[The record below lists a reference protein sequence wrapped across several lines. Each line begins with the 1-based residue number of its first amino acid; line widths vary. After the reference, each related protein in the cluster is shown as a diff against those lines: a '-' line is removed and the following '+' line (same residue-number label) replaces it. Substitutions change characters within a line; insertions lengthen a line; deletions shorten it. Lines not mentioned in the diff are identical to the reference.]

1 MNRKLKIAGI
11 AVAGVLVI
19 LLALPLFVN
28 VNSFKPAI
36 ESKAAGALG
45 RPVTLGNLSLSIF
58 SGSIGVDNI
67 SIADDPAFSSSP
79 FITAKSLKVGVELMP
94 LIFSRKLE
102 VTGIE
107 LKEPQITLLKG
118 SNNRWNFSSL
128 GGNSAA
134 KAPKPEESSSAA
146 PGELTIGKLQISDG
160 KITVGHANSATK
172 PQVYDKVDLTVKNFS
187 LTSQFPLEL
196 TAGLP
201 GGGKADVE
209 GKAGPI
215 NSQDS
220 AKTPFDL
227 SLKVKGFNLAASE
240 LFDPSAGIGG
250 EVSLDGT
257 LVSDGKTAKGA
268 GTVTCEKFKFSPKG
282 TPSPKDLTVKYGLN
296 SNLAAESGTITQGDI
311 KAGNVAA
318 QLTGGFQTQGE
329 AQVLNMHLSA
339 PNMSVD
345 ELESMLPALGVVLPS
360 GSQLK
365 GGTLSADLAITGPA
379 DKAVISGP
387 IRLSNSRLAG
397 FDLGSKLSA
406 LQSFT
411 GKTGGGSSDTTI
423 QNASLNAHV
432 SPGGT
437 TADAINL
444 TIPAIGVI
452 TGAGTIGP
460 SGSLDFKMQ
469 ANLQGG
475 MAGGL
480 TQKVG
485 FGGGGG
491 SNAIPFS
498 IQGTTS
504 NPKFVPDVSGIA
516 TSMATNAVKGALS
529 GTAKKGGNPLAGL
542 FGKKK

>member
-11 AVAGVLVI
+11 AVAAVLVL

-28 VNSFKPAI
+28 VNSFKPII

-45 RPVTLGNLSLSIF
+45 RPITLGDLSLSIF
-58 SGSIGVDNI
+58 SGSIKVDNI

-128 GGNSAA
+128 GGNNAA
-134 KAPKPEESSSAA
+134 KTAKPEESGSAA
-146 PGELTIGKLQISDG
+146 PGDLTIGKLEISDG

-172 PQVYDKVDLTVKNFS
+172 PQVYNNVDLKVKNFS

-196 TAGLP
+196 SAGLP
-201 GGGKADVE
+201 GGGKANVE

-227 SLKVKGFNLAASE
+227 SLKVKGLDLAGSQ

-250 EVSLDGT
+250 ELSLEGT
-257 LVSDGKTAKGA
+257 TVSDGKTAKGA

-282 TPSPKDLTVKYGLN
+282 TPSPRDLTVKYAVDT
-296 SNLAAESGTITQGDI
+296 NLATESGTITQGDI

-329 AQVLNMHLSA
+329 ARLLNMRLNA

-365 GGTLSADLAITGPA
+365 GGTLSTDLAITGPV
-379 DKAVISGP
+379 DKAVITGP
-387 IRLSNSRLAG
+387 VRLSNSKLTG
-397 FDLGSKLSA
+397 FDLGSKLAA
-406 LQSFT
+406 LEAFT
-411 GKTGGGSSDTTI
+411 GKTGGSSDTTI

-432 SPGGT
+432 TPGGT
-437 TADAINL
+437 TADGINL
-444 TIPAIGVI
+444 TVPAIGVI
-452 TGAGTIGP
+452 TGAGTVDP
-460 SGSLDFKMQ
+460 SGALNFKMQ

-475 MAGGL
+475 VATGL

-491 SNAIPFS
+491 SSAIPFS

-516 TSMATNAVKGALS
+516 TSMATSALKGALS
-529 GTAKKGGNPLAGL
+529 GGGAKGSSNPFGGL
-542 FGKKK
+542 FHKKK